1 MDYRG
6 QKYRRQCE
14 EGLQCYCHD
23 CGRVGWVVASLWF
36 VGVALFVVRMR
47 VLRVAWCCCRA
58 TCLLI
63 SHFVH
68 VSHHLFVSTA
78 FLINDC
84 QDSRGQW

>member
-47 VLRVAWCCCRA
+47 VL
-58 TCLLI
+58 
-63 SHFVH
+63 
-68 VSHHLFVSTA
+68 
-78 FLINDC
+78 
-84 QDSRGQW
+84 

>member
-36 VGVALFVVRMR
+36 VGVDLFVVRMR
-47 VLRVAWCCCRA
+47 VSRVAWCCCRA
-58 TCLLI
+58 TCLL
-63 SHFVH
+63 
-68 VSHHLFVSTA
+68 
-78 FLINDC
+78 FLIL
-84 QDSRGQW
+84 SIYHIIYLSPPTF